1 MEIKVTNLGKR
12 YNRQWIFRKLDYTF
26 SAGNAYAIT
35 GYNGSGKSTLLQVL
49 AGAVDN
55 SEGEIIYQ
63 VNGASLKPEKFYS
76 CYTLAAP
83 YLELIEELTLEEFFI
98 FHYSLKPIIPG
109 LSIKDVIEKIE
120 LHDARHKQIQ
130 YFSSGMKQ
138 RAKLGQAIFTDVPVL
153 FLDEPTAN
161 FDVQGIRLYHHLI
174 ETYSKDRLLII
185 CSNDEQE
192 ISFCNERLDIIAFK
206 KI

>member
-26 SAGNAYAIT
+26 TTGNAYAIT

-63 VNGASLKPEKFYS
+63 VNGQPLKSEQFYS

-83 YLELIEELTLEEFFI
+83 YLELIEELTLEEFFT

-109 LSIKDVIEKIE
+109 LTIADVIEKIE
-120 LHDARHKQIQ
+120 LNDARHKQIR

-138 RAKLGQAIFTDVPVL
+138 RAKLGQAIFTKVPVL

-161 FDVQGIRLYHHLI
+161 FDVQGIRLYHNLV

-192 ISFCNERLDIIAFK
+192 ISFCNERLDITAFK
-206 KI
+206 QV